1 MTCPFKPTTGRVQK
15 KLFYWH
21 TAGKVISNRWRYE
34 IEKLQTEGYTIIALD
49 GPAHGGSGSATFN
62 AILYSE
68 FINVVSRNVQTHV
81 FYGTFCWGD
90 GSHHFSSKTN
100 L

>member
-1 MTCPFKPTTGRVQK
+1 MPIQTYHWKGSKETVLLAHG
-15 KLFYWH
+15 WESN
-21 TAGKVISNRWRYE
+21 SNRWRYE

-68 FINVVSRNVQTHV
+68 FINVVSQNVQTHV